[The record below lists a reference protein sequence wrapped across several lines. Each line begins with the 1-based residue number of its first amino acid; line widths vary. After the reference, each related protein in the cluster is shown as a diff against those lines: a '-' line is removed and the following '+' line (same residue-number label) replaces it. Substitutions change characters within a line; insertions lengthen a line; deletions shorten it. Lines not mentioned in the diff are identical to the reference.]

1 MGYIQVRYDSR
12 VINYNRRGFIR
23 LATSKST
30 LELIHTHLK
39 LKTFF
44 LPLCVYVS
52 HTFPVLHRQGK
63 LYCRGHLGLQN
74 CCSITEFFLKPHSH
88 PNCFYWGHQCSWILT
103 PANSMQV
110 SIMQFDNCN
119 RK

>member
-12 VINYNRRGFIR
+12 VVNYDRRGFIR

-44 LPLCVYVS
+44 CPYVYMYLIHFQS
-52 HTFPVLHRQGK
+52 YIGK
-63 LYCRGHLGLQN
+63 GSCIVGG
-74 CCSITEFFLKPHSH
+74 I
-88 PNCFYWGHQCSWILT
+88 
-103 PANSMQV
+103 
-110 SIMQFDNCN
+110 
-119 RK
+119 